1 MRRVFIYIIF
11 TILVCNSCASS
22 NAIVSHDT
30 DLSKYRYVVF
40 GNASNGDW
48 ELDDMLM
55 LVENEI
61 AKKFQV
67 ISAERG
73 MELLNIG
80 VAVLSPSINVKTEKW
95 DGGHTYIAINFYDYR
110 TNLSVAI
117 INSSGIGFSI
127 AHDKKIALNAI
138 RKKLNKTFK

>member
-1 MRRVFIYIIF
+1 MRKVFIYIF
-11 TILVCNSCASS
+11 LTVLVCNSCASS
-22 NAIVSHDT
+22 NAIVSYDS

-40 GNASNGDW
+40 GNEPNGDW

-55 LVENEI
+55 LVKNEI
-61 AKKFQV
+61 ANKFQV
-67 ISAERG
+67 ISAEKG

-95 DGGHTYIAINFYDYR
+95 DGGHTYITINFYDYG
-110 TNLSVAI
+110 TDLSVAI
-117 INSSGIGFSI
+117 IKSSGIGFSI
-127 AHDKKIALNAI
+127 AHDQKIALNAI

>member
-1 MRRVFIYIIF
+1 M
-11 TILVCNSCASS
+11 
-22 NAIVSHDT
+22 SHDT

-55 LVENEI
+55 LVKNEI

-95 DGGHTYIAINFYDYR
+95 DGGHTYITINFYDYG
-110 TNLSVAI
+110 TDLSVAI
-117 INSSGIGFSI
+117 IKSSGIGFSI